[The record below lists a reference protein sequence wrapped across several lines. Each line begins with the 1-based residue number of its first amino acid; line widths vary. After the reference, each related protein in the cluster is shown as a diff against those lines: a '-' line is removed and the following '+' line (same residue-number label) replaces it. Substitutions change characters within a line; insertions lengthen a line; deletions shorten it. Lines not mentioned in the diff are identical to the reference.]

1 MTNTMFDVC
10 IIGAGPAG
18 LSLAKLLFGQGR
30 TIAILERQPLTAIE
44 KPAFDGREIA
54 LTQHSMSLLTEMGVV
69 PHFKKDEY
77 AALNAATV
85 LNGDSKYS
93 LDFAPPPSSNKGLGF
108 MVSNHAI
115 RRGLY
120 EEVKHL
126 ADVILFTDVELQSID
141 SHTDHI
147 QITTKSNQPIKSRL
161 LVAADSRFSAT
172 RKQIGIGAKVTDFG
186 RSMLVCRMS
195 HAQPHRD
202 TAYEI
207 FDIGQTLALLPLAG
221 DCSSVVITLPT
232 PEIEALL
239 ALDATDFTHAMEQ
252 RLKYKFGAM
261 ELVSDRF
268 AYPLVAVYADCFIAD
283 RFALIGDA
291 AVGMHPVTAHGF
303 NLGLL
308 GAETLAN
315 QIAKVSDAG
324 AKKALVKFE
333 QQHKRATLPLYLGT
347 NAIAKL
353 YADDR
358 MPARVVR
365 SAGLRAANLLKPMKR
380 KVVSRLM
387 NA

>member
-1 MTNTMFDVC
+1 MFDIL

-18 LSLAKLLFGQGR
+18 LSLAKLLSGQGR
-30 TIAILERQPLTAIE
+30 SIAVLEKQPLAALE

-54 LTQHSMSLLTEMGVV
+54 LTQHSMALLNEMGVV
-69 PHFKKDEY
+69 PHFQHDEY
-77 AALNAATV
+77 ATLNAATV
-85 LNGDSKYS
+85 LNGNSKYS
-93 LDFAPPPSSNKGLGF
+93 LDFTPPASSNSGLGF

-120 EEVKHL
+120 EEVKKL
-126 ADVILFTDVELQSID
+126 ADVELITDDGLQSMAH
-141 SHTDHI
+141 HTNYS
-147 QITTKSNQPIKSRL
+147 QITTTNGKQLKSRL

-172 RKQIGIGAKVTDFG
+172 RKQMGIGASMTDYG
-186 RSMLVCRMS
+186 RTMLVCPMT
-195 HAQPHRD
+195 HEQPHRD

-221 DCSSVVITLPT
+221 NCSSVVITLPT
-232 PEIEALL
+232 PEIDALL
-239 ALDATDFTHAMEQ
+239 ALDADAFTNEMET
-252 RLKYKFGAM
+252 RLKFKFGSMA
-261 ELVSDRF
+261 LVSDRF
-268 AYPLVAVYADCFIAD
+268 AYPLVTVYADRFIAD

-315 QIAKVSDAG
+315 QIAKAKDPG
-324 AKKALVKFE
+324 AKTALVKFE

-347 NAIAKL
+347 NSIAKL

-358 MPARVVR
+358 RPARILR
-365 SAGLRAANLLKPMKR
+365 GAGLRVANLLKPIKR

-387 NA
+387 SA

>member
-1 MTNTMFDVC
+1 MFDILIV
-10 IIGAGPAG
+10 GAGPAG
-18 LSLAKLLFGQGR
+18 LSLAKLLSGQNRKIG
-30 TIAILERQPLTAIE
+30 ILEHQPLTAIE
-44 KPAFDGREIA
+44 NPAFDGREIA
-54 LTQHSMSLLTEMGVV
+54 LTQHSMALLTDMDVV
-69 PHFKKDEY
+69 PHFQHDEY

-85 LNGDSKYS
+85 LNGNSKYS
-93 LDFAPPPSSNKGLGF
+93 LDFTPPTASESGLGF

-120 EEVKHL
+120 EEVKNL
-126 ADVILFTDVELQSID
+126 EDVTLMTDEGLQSID
-141 SHTDHI
+141 RHAHSVT
-147 QITTKSNQPIKSRL
+147 ITTTKKNKLKTSL

-172 RKQIGIGAKVTDFG
+172 RRQMGIGASMTDYG
-186 RSMLVCRMS
+186 RTMLVCRMS
-195 HAQPHRD
+195 HEQPHRD

-207 FDIGQTLALLPLAG
+207 FDIGQTIALLPLAG
-221 DCSSVVITLPT
+221 NCSSVVLTLPT

-239 ALDATDFTHAMEQ
+239 ALDTEAFTVEMEQ
-252 RLKYKFGAM
+252 RLKLKFGSM
-261 ELVSDRF
+261 QLVSERF
-268 AYPLVAVYADCFIAD
+268 AYPLVAVYADNFIGK

-315 QIAKVSDAG
+315 QLTKVSDTG
-324 AKKALVKFE
+324 SKPALVKYE

-347 NAIAKL
+347 NSIAKL

-365 SAGLRAANLLKPMKR
+365 GAGLRVANLLKPIKR

-387 NA
+387 SD

>member
-1 MTNTMFDVC
+1 MFDVL
-10 IIGAGPAG
+10 IVGAGPAG
-18 LSLAKLLFGQGR
+18 LSLAKRLSGHNRKIGLLENQS
-30 TIAILERQPLTAIE
+30 LEAIE
-44 KPAFDGREIA
+44 NPAFDGREIA

-69 PHFKKDEY
+69 PHFQEDEY
-77 AALNAATV
+77 AALNMASV
-85 LNGDSKYS
+85 LNGHSKYS
-93 LDFAPPPSSNKGLGF
+93 LDFTPPATSDAGLGF

-126 ADVILFTDVELQSID
+126 ADVTIMAGEGLQSID
-141 SHTDHI
+141 QHTDHI
-147 QITTKSNQPIKSRL
+147 TVNTTKDNPLNTRL

-172 RKQIGIGAKVTDFG
+172 RRQMGIGASMTDYG
-186 RSMLVCRMS
+186 RTMLVCRMS

-221 DCSSVVITLPT
+221 NCSSVVVTLPT
-232 PEIEALL
+232 PEIDALL
-239 ALDATDFTHAMEQ
+239 ALDAAAFTDEMER

-261 ELVSDRF
+261 ELVSERF
-268 AYPLVAVYADCFIAD
+268 AYPLVAVYADHFIGK

-315 QIAKVSDAG
+315 QILNTNDAG
-324 AKKALVKFE
+324 TKSALIKYE

-347 NAIAKL
+347 NSIAKL

-358 MPARVVR
+358 IPARVVR
-365 SAGLRAANLLKPMKR
+365 GAGLRVANLLKPIKR
-380 KVVSRLM
+380 KVVNRLM
-387 NA
+387 SD